1 MVWITDKAKDTFD
14 FANEIVYYLR
24 TTRITPDSILNS
36 STPPST
42 NDHAIGSLYSEH
54 CGWLQHW
61 LARRFGGSFNS
72 ADVADLTQDTFV
84 RLLLKPRYFDGAS
97 EARAFLCTVA
107 RGLCID
113 QWRRRQIE
121 RAWLESLAAQ
131 PEYHEPSAEYRTIL
145 LETLHEVDAM
155 LRRLSDKARH
165 AFLLAQV
172 YGKTYREIAEEV
184 GVSERMIKKYMA
196 QAMFQCLLLEAGVT
210 P

>member
-1 MVWITDKAKDTFD
+1 MT
-14 FANEIVYYLR
+14 
-24 TTRITPDSILNS
+24 S
-36 STPPST
+36 STPTSSH
-42 NDHAIGSLYSEH
+42 DHAIGRLYSEY
-54 CGWLQHW
+54 CGWLQQW
-61 LARRFGGSFNS
+61 LVRRFGGSFNS
-72 ADVADLTQDTFV
+72 ADMADVTQDTFL
-84 RLLLKPRYFDGAS
+84 RLLLKPRYFEGAS

-121 RAWLESLAAQ
+121 RAWLDSLAAQ
-131 PEYHEPSAEYRTIL
+131 PEYFEPSPEYRAIL
-145 LETLHEVDAM
+145 LEALHEIDAM

-184 GVSERMIKKYMA
+184 GVSERMVKKYMA
-196 QAMFQCLLLEAGVT
+196 QAMFQCLLLEAGLT

>member
-1 MVWITDKAKDTFD
+1 MT
-14 FANEIVYYLR
+14 
-24 TTRITPDSILNS
+24 S
-36 STPPST
+36 SNPTSS

-54 CGWLQHW
+54 CGWLQQW

-72 ADVADLTQDTFV
+72 ADVADLTQDTFL
-84 RLLLKPRYFDGAS
+84 RLLLKPRYFNGSGD
-97 EARAFLCTVA
+97 ARAFLCTVA

-121 RAWLESLAAQ
+121 RAWLYTLAAQ
-131 PEYHEPSAEYRTIL
+131 PEFSEPSAEYRAIL
-145 LETLHEVDAM
+145 LEALHEIDAM

-172 YGKTYREIAEEV
+172 YGNTYREIAEEV
-184 GVSERMIKKYMA
+184 GVSERMVKKYMA
-196 QAMFQCLLLEAGVT
+196 QAMFQCLLLEAGLA